1 MVTDYDAGAA
11 GHEPVDAA
19 TVIRVFGENI
29 ERLRE
34 LLLRA
39 IPRIGD
45 QPEDVCATALRGA
58 RISS

>member
-11 GHEPVDAA
+11 GHEPVEAA
-19 TVIRVFGENI
+19 TVMRVFGENI

-45 QPEDVCATALRGA
+45 QPQDVCATALRGA